1 MSLKR
6 VQAIRDSSTGA
17 FLFGLGLLI
26 FICGGVQYQVYSE
39 QQLGCA
45 DAVQSLPQANAK
57 ANFPYKLDEGLMG
70 AQTKKKE
77 HLALQNQMLLDMKKK
92 EYQLRVAE
100 HLREWGTSR
109 GVRRGQQVTLE
120 STGYTC
126 GPESTGKYP
135 SAPDYCQTASGYRLR
150 PGDKVVAMG
159 KKYPFG
165 TVVIIPGYGLATV
178 RDRGGAVSDRH
189 IDLYFEQVEDALR
202 WGRRMVNVTVL

>member
-1 MSLKR
+1 MSSKI
-6 VQAIRDSSTGA
+6 VQVVRDGSTRA

-26 FICGGVQYQVYSE
+26 FICGGVPYQVYSE
-39 QQLGCA
+39 QQRGYAEATQPL
-45 DAVQSLPQANAK
+45 QLANVK
-57 ANFPYKLDEGLMG
+57 TDFPYKLDEGRMG

-77 HLALQNQMLLDMKKK
+77 HLALQDQMLLDMKKK

-135 SAPDYCQTASGYRLR
+135 SAPDYCQTASGYRLK

-165 TVVIIPGYGLATV
+165 TVVIIPGYGLAAV
-178 RDRGGAVSDRH
+178 RDRGGAVGDGH
-189 IDLYFEQVEDALR
+189 IDLYFERVEDALR
-202 WGRRMVNVTVL
+202 WGRRMVTVTVL